1 MWPRKLKEMPR
12 VKAVMT
18 PFPYSIEKGQPVETA
33 REMMVQHRIHHLP
46 VMADGNPTGVISY
59 RDLQRTL
66 NQGPG
71 REGEPLTVAAVPL
84 EEVHVVDLSE
94 PLDRVL
100 LSMAERRLGV
110 ALVVKDDRLAG
121 IFTLTDA
128 CQAFAESLREQFP
141 PKGGDE
147 AA

>member
-100 LSMAERRLGV
+100 LGMADKYTAS
-110 ALVVKDDRLAG
+110 ALVVKDGKLAG
-121 IFTLTDA
+121 IFTITDA
-128 CQAFAESLREQFP
+128 CRRFGDLLRSLFP
-141 PKGGDE
+141 AGGDD

>member
-12 VKAVMT
+12 VKMVMT
-18 PFPYSIEKGQPVETA
+18 PFPYSIGQRESLEKA
-33 REMMVQHRIHHLP
+33 REMMEEHRIHHLP
-46 VMADGNPTGVISY
+46 VMDSGVPLGAISH
-59 RDLQRTL
+59 RDLHRAL
-66 NQGPG
+66 AEASSEDAGS
-71 REGEPLTVAAVPL
+71 LTVADLIRDEAYVA
-84 EEVHVVDLSE
+84 DLSE

-100 LSMAERRLGV
+100 RHMAEKRLGV

-128 CQAFAESLREQFP
+128 CRCFAESLREQFP
-141 PKGGDE
+141 QEGGDE